1 LSKKNFKVFI
11 ALVIIGVS
19 IYSSFN
25 MVMNSLIHSRKEI
38 EIPNLVGKSLYDALD
53 ELSNTGFGLIKN
65 DEEPDQNIPAGTI
78 LRQNPPAGMLVREG
92 KTIKVTI
99 SQGGETVYVP
109 NLIGQTIRSADI
121 ALRHSTLVMGEVERR
136 FSTTIEKDYVIAQ
149 DIKAGQK
156 VDKDSVVNIV
166 VSEGVPPE
174 GIILLP
180 NFVNQN
186 IEEAK
191 IWALENNVTLDIK
204 TEINQDIENN
214 TIVNQYP
221 QNDTDITNTKY
232 VTLTVS
238 TNETNLQNL

>member
-1 LSKKNFKVFI
+1 LSKKILKVFI
-11 ALVIIGVS
+11 VLVIIGVS
-19 IYSSFN
+19 VYYSFN
-25 MVMNSLIHSRKEI
+25 MVMLSLIHSRKEI
-38 EIPNLVGKSLYDALD
+38 ETPNLIGKSLYDSLD
-53 ELSNTGFGLIKN
+53 ELSKTGFGLIK
-65 DEEPDQNIPAGTI
+65 DGEEPDQNIPAGMI
-78 LRQNPPAGMLVREG
+78 LRQNPSAGMLVREG

-109 NLIGQTIRSADI
+109 DLVGQTIRSADI
-121 ALRHSTLVMGEVERR
+121 ALRYSTLVMGEVERK
-136 FSTTIEKDYVIAQ
+136 FSAAIEKDYVISQ

-180 NFVNQN
+180 NFVNRN
-186 IEEAK
+186 VEEAK
-191 IWALENNVTLDIK
+191 IWTSENNVTLDIK
-204 TEINQDIENN
+204 TEVNQDIENN

-221 QNDTDITNTKY
+221 QSDTDITDTKH

-238 TNETNLQNL
+238 TGKYI